1 MAKENYI
8 KFRCSDD
15 FKNLVEQQA
24 KEYGMTVSS
33 YIEHLI
39 RKDVDVMRV
48 ISNCF
53 TTEEMEKEF
62 ENERSCY
69 LSSDGEYWLF
79 TDMKFF
85 NKMEKK
91 YKFDEELEERDGMGI
106 HNMSISEYIELIY
119 EDKESEYFGYNI
131 PFADYDVSDICEDN
145 VSNLC
150 NNEWDKTIDSWMKAK
165 VILEIKIEMQE
176 TLKKM
181 LHDGYDIAELKNVVE
196 DVMRREEDSNK

>member
-15 FKNLVEQQA
+15 FKNLVERQA

-48 ISNCF
+48 VSNCF

-62 ENERSCY
+62 ENEQSCY
-69 LSSDGEYWLF
+69 LSSNGEYWLF

-91 YKFDEELEERDGMGI
+91 YKFNEELEERDGMGI
-106 HNMSISEYIELIY
+106 HNMSISEYIELVY
-119 EDKESEYFGYNI
+119 EDKEAEYFGYNI
-131 PFADYDVSDICEDN
+131 SFADYDVSDICEDN
-145 VSNLC
+145 VSDLC
-150 NNEWDKTIDSWMKAK
+150 NNEWDKTIDSWMKAD

-196 DVMRREEDSNK
+196 DVMRWEENSNK

>member
-1 MAKENYI
+1 MTKESYI

-15 FKNLVEQQA
+15 FKDLVEQQA
-24 KEYGMTVSS
+24 KERGMTVSS
-33 YIEHLI
+33 YIKHLI

-48 ISNCF
+48 VTNCF
-53 TTEEMEKEF
+53 ITEEMKNEF
-62 ENERSCY
+62 KNEQSCY

-91 YKFDEELEERDGMGI
+91 YKFDEELEERDGIGI
-106 HNMSISEYIELIY
+106 HNMNIREYIELVY
-119 EDKESEYFGYNI
+119 EDKEADYFGYNI
-131 PFADYDVSDICEDN
+131 SD
-145 VSNLC
+145 LC
-150 NNEWDKTIDSWMKAK
+150 NNEWDKTIDAWMKAD

-181 LHDGYDIAELKNVVE
+181 LHDGYDIAELKSVVE
-196 DVMRREEDSNK
+196 DVLCREKINK